1 MRRLN
6 RQGAPVIFMV
16 AGNNSSGKTVVT
28 KKLIQ
33 ILPFYQSVNLGL
45 ASKMIR
51 YFRPD
56 IDSTELENFDGN
68 EASKIFNDL
77 LDLMVESYAKTGVN
91 VIFDGVQISNKSL
104 SRGVVTGGVFLD
116 VDKKLSLKRGNKPET
131 HFNRAVKKLKTVKY
145 IDSDKFIRIDNNGR
159 MDEALT
165 SVLKALNQ
173 LLDRQIYG

>member
-1 MRRLN
+1 
-6 RQGAPVIFMV
+6 VIFMV

-77 LDLMVESYAKTGVN
+77 LDFMVESYAKTGVN

-104 SRGVVTGGVFLD
+104 SRGL
-116 VDKKLSLKRGNKPET
+116 
-131 HFNRAVKKLKTVKY
+131 
-145 IDSDKFIRIDNNGR
+145 
-159 MDEALT
+159 
-165 SVLKALNQ
+165 
-173 LLDRQIYG
+173 

>member
-1 MRRLN
+1 M
-6 RQGAPVIFMV
+6 IFMV

-77 LDLMVESYAKTGVN
+77 LDFMVESYAKTGVN

-104 SRGVVTGGVFLD
+104 SRGGL
-116 VDKKLSLKRGNKPET
+116 
-131 HFNRAVKKLKTVKY
+131 
-145 IDSDKFIRIDNNGR
+145 
-159 MDEALT
+159 
-165 SVLKALNQ
+165 
-173 LLDRQIYG
+173 